1 MIKKEFRCGK
11 CNKLLAKGSA
21 TEIEIKCGRCRTINY
36 LRTESPGEED
46 LRVSTEEMNGN
57 EPETLASKAAGRLQ
71 CSNI

>member
-36 LRTESPGEED
+36 LRTESPHLDSREEQMEKTCGCT
-46 LRVSTEEMNGN
+46 S
-57 EPETLASKAAGRLQ
+57 P
-71 CSNI
+71 